1 MATTVT
7 QNTFLSVYKD
17 DFRDSDHYHRILFNN
32 GRALQARELTQM
44 QTIIQSELSKL
55 AGFVFKEGGIFN
67 TSYGS
72 LNSGYNA
79 INYVKVNSLPAGYD
93 LLIGQDITNTAGV
106 RATIKAI
113 VPATGSDNNT
123 LLIRYVST
131 NNLANA
137 VTSTPKLFEANNI
150 LSYNT
155 GSISGTMSVQAINTV
170 ENPATGKG
178 SMIEVPQFNS
188 YVAGHLVMVEAQ
200 SLVISKYN
208 SQPTVTIGFKLN
220 EQVITAID
228 NIALYDNSGTTPNLT
243 SPGADR
249 YKISLTLIDQAN
261 VVAGDTFY
269 PVYQIIKGEA
279 RALQSKDNLLN
290 ELGTILNSRTDNI
303 TGDFIVRKNPNGMF
317 DLEVAA
323 DSDADYLQYKISG
336 GTAFV
341 KGNRIE
347 KSTGETLR
355 VAKARDLT
363 NDIDTKTN
371 EFVAARYGNYF
382 LADSCYGLIGGI
394 STLASVNLYNAVDRG
409 GAVVGTARVRNI
421 DEFDNAYR
429 LHVFD
434 LTFNSTYGLA
444 NVRSIG
450 SGAAN
455 YANISPIQ
463 GRYDLNDRDENSL
476 LFPMPRGRVQ
486 EITSVSMAVAKVY
499 SDTTDGSGVA
509 TFSTG
514 SSNIFIDNENWIVSA
529 DADGELF
536 SPPTVASGIGT
547 TAVTVSGLPTSAAV
561 KMLGYE
567 TISAVRKTKTLSANT
582 TQTLTLSGREFTLNK
597 TDIYTFVSV
606 VDNTTSEDI
615 TYKFILDN
623 GQRDNFYTV
632 GSGRLKSGASVPSGT
647 ITVTYKYF
655 NHSAGDYF
663 GGKPSYPDV
672 EYENVPVH
680 TTTNGREYRLTD
692 VIDVRPIKNN
702 TGANFTGTG
711 AVIESIPRNTSLIT
725 IGTAKYWE
733 SRVDVITLSPE
744 GQLLVYSG
752 NTTRDAISPNN
763 IPNQTMKLH
772 EITLK
777 PYTTDN
783 KDLLSTKYGTFGYQ
797 MGDIERLENRISNL
811 EVAVTLTTAEL
822 QTIQT
827 AVPDPLDATLPDRVK
842 LGLTADGFSNNLQS
856 AVIDNDYRAHISRAW
871 NTVSV
876 VNFRR
881 DLPLYYDSD
890 LSLNTIIKGATVWP
904 KYTEQVMIN
913 QNVASKAINVNQF
926 EISRSV
932 GAGYL
937 TPDID
942 TWTVRKKVDNKYQVQ
957 SATSFVASG
966 TYTVAS
972 QGEQNS

>member
-7 QNTFLSVYKD
+7 QSTFLSQYND

-32 GRALQARELTQM
+32 GRALQARELTQS
-44 QTIIQSELSKL
+44 QTIIQSELAKL

-72 LNSGYNA
+72 LNSGFNA
-79 INYVKVNSLPAGYD
+79 INYIKVNSLPVGYD
-93 LLIGQDITNTAGV
+93 LLVGEDIINSAGII
-106 RATIKAI
+106 ATIKAVI
-113 VPATGSDNNT
+113 PATGSDNNT
-123 LLIRYVST
+123 LLIRYVS
-131 NNLANA
+131 
-137 VTSTPKLFEANNI
+137 ANNNVNSNT
-150 LSYNT
+150 LTPSGFESNNVLTYNT
-155 GSISGTMSVQAINTV
+155 GNISGTLTVQSTNTV
-170 ENPATGKG
+170 NNPSSGKG
-178 SMIEVPQFNS
+178 SFIEVPQFNTF
-188 YVAGHLVMVEAQ
+188 VAGHLIMVEAQ
-200 SLVISKYN
+200 SLVISKYDA
-208 SQPTVTIGFKLN
+208 QPTVTIGFKLT
-220 EQVITAID
+220 EQIITSSD

-249 YKISLTLIDQAN
+249 YKILLTLIDQQN
-261 VVAGDTFY
+261 VIAGETFY
-269 PVYQIIKGEA
+269 PVYKIIKGEV

-303 TGDFIVRKNPNGMF
+303 TGDFIVRHNANGHL

-323 DSDADYLQYKISG
+323 DSDYGYLQYKISG

-394 STLASVNLYNAVDRG
+394 STLASVNLYAAVNRG
-409 GAVVGTARVRNI
+409 GAVVGTARIRNI

-450 SGAAN
+450 SGAAD

-486 EITSVSMAVAKVY
+486 EISNVSMTVAKVY

-509 TFSTG
+509 TFNTG
-514 SSNIFIDNENWIVSA
+514 SSNIFVDNENWIVSA

-567 TISAVRKTKTLSANT
+567 SISAVRKTKILTNRTETLS
-582 TQTLTLSGREFTLNK
+582 LSGRDFILSRS
-597 TDIYTFVSV
+597 DIYTFVSV
-606 VDNTTSEDI
+606 VDDITSEDI
-615 TYKFILDN
+615 TYKFIFDN
-623 GQRDNFYTV
+623 GQRDNFYTM
-632 GSGRLKSGASVPSGT
+632 GGGRLKSGTTVPSGT
-647 ITVTYKYF
+647 VTVIYKYF
-655 NHSAGDYF
+655 SHSAGDYF
-663 GGKPSYPDV
+663 GGKPSFPDV
-672 EYENVPVH
+672 EYENVPIH

-692 VIDVRPIKNN
+692 VIDVRPIKNT

-725 IGTAKYWE
+725 IGTVKYWE
-733 SRVDVITLSPE
+733 PRVDVITLNPE
-744 GQLLVYSG
+744 GQLLIYSG
-752 NTTRDAISPNN
+752 NTARDAIGPNN

-772 EITLK
+772 EIILN
-777 PYTTDN
+777 PYTIDN

-811 EVAVTLTTAEL
+811 EVAVTLTTSEL

-856 AVIDNDYRAHISRAW
+856 AVIDNDYRANISRSW
-871 NTVSV
+871 NVLTVA
-876 VNFRR
+876 NFRR

-913 QNVASKAINVNQF
+913 QNVASKAININQF

>member
-93 LLIGQDITNTAGV
+93 LLIGQDITNTAGI

-155 GSISGTMSVQAINTV
+155 GSISGTMSVQSINTV
-170 ENPATGKG
+170 ANPATGKG
-178 SMIEVPQFNS
+178 SMIEVPQFNT

-261 VVAGDTFY
+261 VVAGETFY
-269 PVYQIIKGEA
+269 PVYKIIKGEA
-279 RALQSKDNLLN
+279 RVLQGKDNLLN
-290 ELGTILNSRTDNI
+290 ELGTILNGRTDNI
-303 TGDFIVRKNPNGMF
+303 TGDFIVRQNANGHL
-317 DLEVAA
+317 DLEVAT
-323 DSDADYLQYKISG
+323 DSDAGYLQYKISG

-371 EFVAARYGNYF
+371 EFIAARYGNYF

-394 STLASVNLYNAVDRG
+394 STLASVNLYAAVNRG

-463 GRYDLNDRDENSL
+463 GRYDLNDREENSL
-476 LFPMPRGRVQ
+476 LFPMPRRRVQ

-514 SSNIFIDNENWIVSA
+514 SSNIFVDNENWIVSA

-547 TAVTVSGLPTSAAV
+547 TAVTISGLPTSAAV

-567 TISAVRKTKTLSANT
+567 SISAVRKTKTLSANT
-582 TQTLTLSGREFTLNK
+582 TQTLTLSSRQFTLNK
-597 TDIYTFVSV
+597 TDIYTFISV

-615 TYKFILDN
+615 TYKFIFDN

-672 EYENVPVH
+672 EYENVPTH
-680 TTTNGREYRLTD
+680 ITSNGREYRLTD

-711 AVIESIPRNTSLIT
+711 AVIENIPRNTSLIT

-733 SRVDVITLSPE
+733 PRIDVITLSPE
-744 GQLLVYSG
+744 GELIAYSG
-752 NTTRDAISPNN
+752 ETNLSAGEPSN
-763 IPNQTMKLH
+763 IPNQSMKLH
-772 EITLK
+772 KINLA
-777 PYTTDN
+777 PYVLNT
-783 KDLLSTKYGTFGYQ
+783 KDLLLDKYGTFGYQ
-797 MGDIERLENRISNL
+797 MRDIERLENRIANL
-811 EVAVTLTTAEL
+811 EVVTTLTQSEIALL
-822 QTIQT
+822 QTSIS
-827 AVPDPLDATLPDRVK
+827 DPVDTTLPDRVK
-842 LGLTADGFSNNLQS
+842 LGLTADGFGNNLQS
-856 AVIDNDYRAHISRAW
+856 AVNDLDYRANISRSYGII
-871 NTVSV
+871 TSM
-876 VNFRR
+876 NFRR

-890 LSLNTIIKGATVWP
+890 LSINTVIKGATVWP
-904 KYTEQVMIN
+904 KYNEEVMIN

-972 QGEQNS
+972 QGKQNS